1 MKKIIIL
8 VIVILVI
15 VLGIVIG
22 KNVVIKPEE
31 ECIAVIYHSEMFG
44 IDAGTEYIYYIYPNG
59 EKKYEYI
66 KTKAY
71 ITIAGA
77 GEEEYIKSGKINKKE
92 EFEKIKK
99 LINMD
104 KVKSV
109 QRNITYTYIN
119 DGTKQKCSSIEELIE
134 KLF

>member
-59 EKKYEYI
+59 EKKYKYI
-66 KTKAY
+66 KTKGN
-71 ITIAGA
+71 ITIEGA
-77 GEEEYIKSGKINKKE
+77 SEEKYIKSGRLNKRE
-92 EFEKIKK
+92 DFEKIEKS
-99 LINMD
+99 INMD

-109 QRNITYTYIN
+109 QRNIKYTYIQN
-119 DGTKQKCSSIEELIE
+119 GTEQKCISIEDLAE